1 MAVNVHRCT
10 HIHKSRSWNSQTER
24 GRMRKAAL
32 VVAVLFVSAAA
43 FASSTRVP
51 EPGSVAL
58 LLSGIGA
65 LAFKLRRK

>member
-1 MAVNVHRCT
+1 MAADVHYSTQSTKC
-10 HIHKSRSWNSQTER
+10 RSWNSQTER